1 MDLSLLYEFDVPQ
14 PWEGEHPWGQRLA
27 ERKAYQE
34 SIEQIVLADAVGF
47 DTVWCVEHHFRENRS
62 HMPCN
67 EVVLGALSQITKR
80 IKLGF
85 GVTLM
90 PHEFIH
96 PARVA
101 EKVATVDVLSGGRAV
116 WGMGRSTPMEQ
127 TAFGVD
133 IARSKD
139 KMCAAARTVVGMW
152 AEQYYEEH
160 SEFLEFPKRMVT
172 PKPWQDPHPP
182 AWMAASTE
190 SSAVM
195 AGENG
200 CGLLCFSIMQPLD
213 KLKTLIDH
221 YRQAQQRA
229 KPLTSVHTNK
239 VGIYT
244 LVHCT
249 DSRDTFEENRL
260 WDSMW
265 WWYKGL
271 AEFHLKW
278 EFAHLSAEQQEKAF
292 PLLQRQAR
300 GDFDI
305 TEFDKED
312 MVIVGTPEECVQK
325 LLRYEEAGVDQ
336 LLCYMNFGFLPNSA
350 VLRSIE
356 LLGTKVLPELKKARA
371 TRTAQALEQGLAAA
385 KHASPLAASP
395 LVPD

>member
-14 PWEGEHPWGQRLA
+14 PWEGAHPWGQRNA
-27 ERKAYQE
+27 ERRVYKENIA
-34 SIEQIVLADAVGF
+34 QIVHADSLGF

-62 HMPCN
+62 HMPSN
-67 EVVLGALSQITKR
+67 EVVLGALSQITKQ

-85 GVTLM
+85 GVSLM

-127 TAFGVD
+127 IAFGVD
-133 IARSKD
+133 IPRTKE
-139 KMCAAARTVVGMW
+139 KMCAAAKSVVGMW
-152 AEQYYEEH
+152 AEEYYEEH
-160 SEFLEFPKRMVT
+160 SEFLDFPKRMVT

-182 AWMAASTE
+182 AWMAASSE

-200 CGLLCFSIMQPLD
+200 LGLLCFSIMQPLS
-213 KLKTLIDH
+213 KLKPMVDA
-221 YRQAQQRA
+221 YRDAQTRA
-229 KPLTSVHTNK
+229 KPLTSVHTDR

-244 LVHCT
+244 LVHCAE
-249 DSRDTFEENRL
+249 SRDDFERNRL

-278 EFAHLSAEQQEKAF
+278 EMAHLTPEQQEKAF
-292 PLLQRQAR
+292 PLMSAQAR
-300 GDFDI
+300 GEFDI
-305 TEFDKED
+305 TQFDKED
-312 MVIVGTPEECVQK
+312 MVIVGTPDECLEK
-325 LLRYEEAGVDQ
+325 FLKYDALGVDE
-336 LLCYMNFGFLPNSA
+336 LLCYLNFGYLPHEA
-350 VLRSIE
+350 VMTSID
-356 LLGTKVLPELKKARA
+356 LLGTRIIPELKKRGAS
-371 TRTAQALEQGLAAA
+371 RTADALGGAIRQAEATTA
-385 KHASPLAASP
+385 
-395 LVPD
+395 